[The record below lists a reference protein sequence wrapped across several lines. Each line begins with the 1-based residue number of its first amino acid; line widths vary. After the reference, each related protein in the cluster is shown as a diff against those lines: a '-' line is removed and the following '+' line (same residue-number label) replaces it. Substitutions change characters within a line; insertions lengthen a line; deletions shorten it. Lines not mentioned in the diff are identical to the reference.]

1 LQNTNKSNTRAIA
14 LEAVCSVVLSKQSLS
29 AFNFPQDYQDLSL
42 TKSLVFGTIRFYH
55 QLNDIVSKLLKHPIE
70 KDNLDVHCLLL
81 LGAYQLLYSNVATH
95 AAIFETVNVVHDINK
110 PWAKG
115 LVNAILREIDR
126 QKETLQK
133 QVHYSHPSWLVKKIK
148 NNYPDQFEQIFANNN
163 IQAPM
168 SIRVH
173 PDYNLKDYQC
183 KLSTLDID
191 SHQVDIA
198 PQALVLE
205 EAVSVFKLHDFEQ
218 GACFVQDCSAQLAA
232 YILDPQTDEFILD
245 ACSAP
250 GGKAIHLSELA
261 PKSSIIALDSDEER
275 LKRVQQ
281 NIDRFN
287 VENIKLSRGNAQVQD
302 WWNGELFD
310 KILLDAPCSATGVI
324 RRHPDIKLLRKP
336 KDISALVTLQKSIL
350 DNLWQML
357 KPGGNLLYATCSILK
372 AENEDQINDFLQTH
386 QDAQA
391 IALDLDW
398 GMSVSVGRQQLPS
411 QEFDG
416 FYYAK
421 LKKTSV
427 KLS

>member
-1 LQNTNKSNTRAIA
+1 MQNINNASARGVA
-14 LEAVCSVVLSKQSLS
+14 LEAICSVVLNKQSLS
-29 AFNFPQDYQDLSL
+29 AFHFEQDRNDIALV
-42 TKSLVFGTIRFYH
+42 KSWVFGTIRFYH

-126 QKETLQK
+126 QKERLQA

-148 NNYPDQFEQIFANNN
+148 NNYPDQFEQIFSNNN

-173 PDYNLKDYQC
+173 PDYNLEDYQR
-183 KLSTLDID
+183 KLLVLDID
-191 SHQVDIA
+191 SDQVDIA
-198 PQALVLE
+198 PQALVLK
-205 EAVSVFKLHDFEQ
+205 EAVSVFKLHDFDQ
-218 GACFVQDCSAQLAA
+218 GACYVQDCSAQLAA
-232 YILDPQTDEFILD
+232 HILDPQADEFILD

-250 GGKAIHLSELA
+250 GGKSTHLSELA
-261 PKSSIIALDSDEER
+261 PESKILALDSDAER
-275 LKRVQQ
+275 LTRVQQ
-281 NIDRFN
+281 NIDRLGN
-287 VENIKLSRGNAQVQD
+287 KNITLVKGNAQVQD
-302 WWNGELFD
+302 WWDGELFD

-336 KDISALVTLQKSIL
+336 KDITALVTLQKDIL
-350 DNLWQML
+350 DNLWGML
-357 KPGGNLLYATCSILK
+357 KPGGILLYATCSILK
-372 AENEDQINDFLQTH
+372 SENERQISKFL
-386 QDAQA
+386 DAHVDA
-391 IALDLDW
+391 KEIKIDLDW
-398 GMSVSVGRQQLPS
+398 GIETSPGRQQLPV
-411 QEFDG
+411 QNFDG

-421 LKKTSV
+421 ITKI
-427 KLS
+427 

>member
-1 LQNTNKSNTRAIA
+1 
-14 LEAVCSVVLSKQSLS
+14 
-29 AFNFPQDYQDLSL
+29 
-42 TKSLVFGTIRFYH
+42 
-55 QLNDIVSKLLKHPIE
+55 
-70 KDNLDVHCLLL
+70 
-81 LGAYQLLYSNVATH
+81 
-95 AAIFETVNVVHDINK
+95 
-110 PWAKG
+110 
-115 LVNAILREIDR
+115 
-126 QKETLQK
+126 
-133 QVHYSHPSWLVKKIK
+133 
-148 NNYPDQFEQIFANNN
+148 
-163 IQAPM
+163 
-168 SIRVH
+168 
-173 PDYNLKDYQC
+173 
-183 KLSTLDID
+183 
-191 SHQVDIA
+191 
-198 PQALVLE
+198 
-205 EAVSVFKLHDFEQ
+205 
-218 GACFVQDCSAQLAA
+218 
-232 YILDPQTDEFILD
+232 
-245 ACSAP
+245 
-250 GGKAIHLSELA
+250 LA

-421 LKKTSV
+421 LKKQV
-427 KLS
+427 